1 MRKILI
7 AVLLVLGAC
16 AADEAPL
23 VATDV
28 EIRAPLP
35 GMKMSAGYL
44 TLRNNSDGDITIT
57 KVTSPQFGAVE
68 MHETR
73 VEDEVSRMVAL
84 DAITVPAGSSVA
96 FEPGGKHLMLMRPS
110 DELDAV
116 TLEFYAG
123 PDVVLTLATTARR

>member
-1 MRKILI
+1 ML
-7 AVLLVLGAC
+7 ALGAC

-28 EIRAPLP
+28 VIRAPMP

-44 TLRNNSDGDITIT
+44 TLRNNSDADITLT

-73 VEDEVSRMVAL
+73 VEGEVSRMVAL
-84 DAITVPAGSSVA
+84 DAITVPAGSTVS

-110 DELDAV
+110 DELDTV

-123 PDVVLTLATTARR
+123 PDVVFTLATTARR